1 MLWDSNMQIKYSG
14 KDGIY
19 FHLRDNVDAF
29 LTLSATENMEY
40 DSPMMVTTQAM
51 QSGQTV
57 TDNVQRAPKTITISG
72 VVVVGYEGSLLRTRQ
87 GQLVENFIDTV
98 ETWRDQKQIIS
109 VICKD
114 GIKINDSIITNFK
127 ASKEHTIANGLRIQM
142 TFQGVEFKAVVGQ
155 TDVSAATGKTAT
167 TNDGG
172 ATGKT
177 ATTNDGGATSKK
189 NTGNTTTSLG
199 NGKLNC
205 QLLFDLDAN
214 GVRVLTSDED
224 RALGKC
230 SMSAKISKGVTTFSD
245 EAERNARATLNSTAG
260 DGKALQKHSVNPNK
274 KGTY

>member
-1 MLWDSNMQIKYSG
+1 MFNAKQYRYSG
-14 KDGIY
+14 KDGVY
-19 FHLRDNVDAF
+19 FFIQGQSENF
-29 LTLSATENMEY
+29 LSLSATENMEY

-114 GIKINDSIITNFK
+114 GIKIDDSIITNFK

-167 TNDGG
+167 TSDG
-172 ATGKT
+172 AT
-177 ATTNDGGATSKK
+177 TSKK

-199 NGKLNC
+199 SPM
-205 QLLFDLDAN
+205 
-214 GVRVLTSDED
+214 LTCKALYSYPSSELSDEQLKA
-224 RALGKC
+224 RVTC
-230 SMSAKISKGVTTFSD
+230 SKNVSIKNGTSSFTDAANEQASK
-245 EAERNARATLNSTAG
+245 ALNSG
-260 DGKALQKHSVNPNK
+260 VGKVLKKYGVNPNK
-274 KGTY
+274 RGTY

>member
-29 LTLSATENMEY
+29 LTLSATENMEF
-40 DSPMMVTTQAM
+40 DSPMQVTTQNM

-57 TDNVQRAPKTITISG
+57 TDNVQRAPRTITISG
-72 VVVVGYEGSLLRTRQ
+72 VVVVGYEGSLLLTRQ
-87 GQLVENFIDTV
+87 GQLVENFIDTL
-98 ETWRDQKQIIS
+98 ESWRDQKQIIS

-114 GIKINDSIITNFK
+114 GTSFK
-127 ASKEHTIANGLRIQM
+127 ASKDVGISNGLRIQL
-142 TFQGVEFKAVVGQ
+142 TFQEINFKAVVGQ
-155 TDVSAATGKTAT
+155 TDISAATGKA
-167 TNDGG
+167 
-172 ATGKT
+172 

-205 QLLFDLDAN
+205 QLLFDLNAN
-214 GVRVLTSDED
+214 GVRELSSDED
-224 RALGKC
+224 KALGKC
-230 SMSAKISKGVTTFSD
+230 SMSEKTRKGVTTFSD
-245 EAERNARATLNSTAG
+245 EAEKNAGAALNRTAG
-260 DGKALQKHSVNPNK
+260 TGKALQKHSVNPNK